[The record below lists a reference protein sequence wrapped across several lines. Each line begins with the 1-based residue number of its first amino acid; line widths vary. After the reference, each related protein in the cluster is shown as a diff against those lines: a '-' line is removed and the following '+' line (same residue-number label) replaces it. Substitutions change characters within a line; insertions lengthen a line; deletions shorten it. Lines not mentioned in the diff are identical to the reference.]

1 VQLHL
6 GEFEDFKFGDKLLLC
21 GGTAE
26 VADLAATLAAFVA
39 SGADAIAIH
48 PLAIVLPSHP
58 AKLYAVASRDVSV
71 DGHAWLCNTETLP
84 EVHGKLSSLSAGH
97 HYFGLEAS
105 GAELLV
111 SVGEY
116 NLAWWQAQ
124 A

>member
-6 GEFEDFKFGDKLLLC
+6 GQFEEFEFGDKLLLC
-21 GGTAE
+21 GGTIEMAK
-26 VADLAATLAAFVA
+26 LAATLADFVS

-48 PLAIVLPSHP
+48 PLAVVLPSHP
-58 AKLYAVASRDVSV
+58 AKLFAVASLDISV
-71 DGHAWLCNTETLP
+71 DGHAWLCNAETLP
-84 EVHGKLSSLSAGH
+84 EVHGKLCSLSAGH
-97 HYFGLEAS
+97 HYFELTATS
-105 GAELLV
+105 VELLV